1 MRRARFVLVLGA
13 LALLA
18 PVAAQEQPSTPG
30 VWITEVDR
38 DADSAETRVLLNVGR
53 DAGLERGDV
62 VAIERAGREIAKA
75 KIYAA
80 YADMAVATITDNQG
94 GVARGD
100 WVKVK
105 AKKAEAATEPTPI
118 VVEAQGDGFK
128 ISAGL
133 ERGLRDGQEAT
144 VTRDGKPV
152 GTVKLVQVT
161 DKSATLKVID
171 GEAAAGDK
179 LDVIP
184 IAHMEGRGRESDL
197 TRDELRK
204 LEQAVEASGQLDF
217 VALGFL
223 GVVGVLEHP
232 MPVAPAPCHIGVL
245 VKRII
250 KGSPAEGAKIR
261 PGDRVIAIDERVVRT
276 PVEIVHGV
284 KRRAGDTVKVTIM
297 REDTLMVFTADFRS
311 KR

>member
-18 PVAAQEQPSTPG
+18 PVAAQEQPSSPG

-38 DADSAETRVLLNVGR
+38 DADSGETRVLLNVGR

-80 YADMAVATITDNQG
+80 YSDMSVATITENPAA
-94 GVARGD
+94 VARGD
-100 WVKVK
+100 WVK
-105 AKKAEAATEPTPI
+105 ARSKKADPAAEATPI
-118 VVEAQGDGFK
+118 VVEAQGDGWK

-133 ERGLRDGQEAT
+133 ERGLREGQEAT
-144 VTRDGKPV
+144 VIRDGKPV
-152 GTVKLVQVT
+152 GTVKLAQVT
-161 DKSATLKVID
+161 DKSAALKVTE
-171 GEAAAGDK
+171 GEVAAGDK
-179 LDVIP
+179 LAVIP
-184 IAHMEGRGRESDL
+184 IAHMEGKGRESDL
-197 TRDELRK
+197 TREELRK
-204 LEQAVEASGQLDF
+204 LEQAVEASGELDF
-217 VALGFL
+217 ANLGFL

-245 VKRII
+245 VKRVI
-250 KGSPAEGAKIR
+250 KGSPAEAAKIR

-284 KRRAGDTVKVTIM
+284 KRRSGDTIKVTIM
-297 REDTLMVFTADFRS
+297 REDVLLVVTAEFRA